1 MRGVALSV
9 FIFLCLTGIQHK
21 VTAQNSVLWEISGN
35 GLAQPSYLFGTAHM
49 MQKDDFY
56 ISETLTGVLEKSDS
70 IFMEVKLDD
79 LHAIMELGALMMLP
93 EGETLKDIATEEQYA
108 LLKSYVE
115 DSLGQSLALF
125 EKMKPFALQ
134 ELFLSG
140 FMGEDIA
147 SYELWMLDWC
157 RSNGKPIGGL
167 ETVADQMAIF
177 DSIPD
182 SEEIDWI
189 IDIIEG
195 NTDQEAQY
203 DSIVVHYKD
212 GDIEGLYRDIAFS
225 SPEMS
230 DYEHLFL
237 DNRNRNWIPVIEAAM
252 QHRVVTF
259 AVGAGHLGGP
269 AGVVP
274 LLRARGYTLTPVEQQ

>member
-1 MRGVALSV
+1 MRGISLSV
-9 FIFLCLTGIQHK
+9 FILFCLTGNHLSI
-21 VTAQNSVLWEISGN
+21 VAQNSVLWEISGN

-56 ISETLTGVLEKSDS
+56 ISEALTEVLEKSDS

-79 LHAIMELGALMMLP
+79 LNAIMELSTLMMLP
-93 EGETLKDIATEEQYA
+93 DGMTLKDIATEEQYA

-115 DSLGQSLALF
+115 DSLGESLALF
-125 EKMKPFALQ
+125 ETMKPFALQ

-140 FMGEDIA
+140 FMGEGIA

-157 RSNGKPIGGL
+157 RSKGKPIGGL

-182 SEEIDWI
+182 QEEIGWI

-195 NTDQEAQY
+195 ETYQEAQY
-203 DSIVVHYKD
+203 DSIVVHYQK
-212 GDIEGLYRDIAFS
+212 GDIEGLYRDVALS

-230 DYEHLFL
+230 EYEHLFL
-237 DNRNRNWIPVIEAAM
+237 DNRNRNWIPVMEAAM
-252 QHRVVTF
+252 QHGVVTF

-269 AGVVP
+269 VGVVP
-274 LLRARGYTLTPVEQQ
+274 LLRARGYTLTPIEQH